1 MKTIGSK
8 RLMATFVAV
17 AVLSAGPA
25 FAGGDEGQAE
35 AQPAP
40 RHGMGSMGGMMGM
53 MGGGPEGPLIT
64 RALAQRDQLGLS
76 DDQVRALETARSD
89 FALEADRRRA
99 EIEAA
104 EGGLS
109 GLLRESTIDLAQV
122 EARVREIATLRA
134 DLRLARIKTLEKGKA
149 LLTPEQRKKLLTE
162 AGETR
167 GTMSRRMG
175 DGDVMIG
182 MVRMMEM
189 MGGMSGMMGGEDGMM
204 HAPQAGSRGVK
215 VGR

>member
-25 FAGGDEGQAE
+25 FAGGDEGKAE

-40 RHGMGSMGGMMGM
+40 RHGMGSMGGMMG
-53 MGGGPEGPLIT
+53 GGPEGPLIT
-64 RALAQRDQLGLS
+64 RALAQRERLGLS
-76 DDQVRALETARSD
+76 DDQVRALEAARSD
-89 FALEADRRRA
+89 FAQEADRRQA

-122 EARVREIATLRA
+122 EAKVREIATLRA

-162 AGETR
+162 AGEAR
-167 GTMSRRMG
+167 GTTSRRMG

-182 MVRMMEM
+182 RVRMMEM

-204 HAPQAGSRGVK
+204 HSPQAGSRGAK

>member
-53 MGGGPEGPLIT
+53 MGGSPEGPLIT
-64 RALAQRDQLGLS
+64 RALAQREQLGLS
-76 DDQVRALETARSD
+76 DDQVRALEAARSD
-89 FALEADRRRA
+89 FADRRQA

-122 EARVREIATLRA
+122 EAKVREIATLRA

-149 LLTPEQRKKLLTE
+149 LLTPEQRKKLLRE
-162 AGETR
+162 AGEAR
-167 GTMSRRMG
+167 GTTSRRMG

-204 HAPQAGSRGVK
+204 HSPQAGSRGAK